1 MAERRK
7 QQMTDTI
14 LKSAA
19 MEILIEKLGVVEAER
34 FIMLILREPFDYT
47 AWRNE
52 NFSDSKTV
60 TQLNEEAKE
69 YWNKLNQA

>member
-1 MAERRK
+1 
-7 QQMTDTI
+7 MTDTI